1 VTGGTVASFL
11 GPFVVVTTVAGR
23 DSGLMVP
30 DARRCRALTI
40 EGLDPHRRFQ
50 TLTTLDVVPA

>member
-1 VTGGTVASFL
+1 
-11 GPFVVVTTVAGR
+11 VVTTVAGR